1 MLLVGGSSLAIRG
14 DFCASWAARRAPIG
28 VLAPIEDSQ
37 IPAVALLGALFFAEA
52 PGWSLLWRSLV
63 MLGARL
69 SIARSAGR

>member
-1 MLLVGGSSLAIRG
+1 
-14 DFCASWAARRAPIG
+14 

-52 PGWSLLWRSLV
+52 PGWSLLWGSLV